1 MKIRGALIILLLAMV
16 IVYFLYFAKAG
27 KKSYIEG
34 AMDAN
39 DRMRAELT
47 QVNMGTLQK
56 AIDYYIAAEGEAPA
70 DLKTLFAAR
79 LFSGDPS
86 DGWGSPLKYERLSES
101 TYRLAAA
108 GKDRTFGTAD
118 DIVLEP

>member
-27 KKSYIEG
+27 KKSYIE
-34 AMDAN
+34 ATLDAN
-39 DRMRAELT
+39 ERMRAELT
-47 QVNMGTLQK
+47 QVNMATMEN
-56 AIDYYIAAEGEAPA
+56 AIVTFIATEGEAPA

-86 DGWGSPLKYERLSES
+86 DGWGTPLKYERLSDS
-101 TYRLAAA
+101 SYRLAAA
-108 GKDRTFGTAD
+108 GKDRTFGSDD
-118 DIVLEP
+118 DIVLER

>member
-1 MKIRGALIILLLAMV
+1 MKIRGALIVLVLAMV

-34 AMDAN
+34 TMDAYN
-39 DRMRAELT
+39 KIRTQLT
-47 QVNMGTLQK
+47 QVNMSTLEK
-56 AIDYYIAAEGEAPA
+56 AINLFTSTEGQTPA

-86 DGWGSPLKYERLSES
+86 DGWGRPIKYERVSDS
-101 TYRLAAA
+101 NFRLISA
-108 GKDRTFGTAD
+108 GKDGEFDTDD
-118 DIVLEP
+118 DIVMER

>member
-39 DRMRAELT
+39 DRMRGELT
-47 QVNMGTLQK
+47 QVNMTTMQG
-56 AIDYYIAAEGEAPA
+56 AIDLFIGTEGEAPA

-86 DGWGSPLKYERLSES
+86 DGWGTPLKYERLSDS
-101 TYRLAAA
+101 TYRLTGA
-108 GKDRTFGTAD
+108 GKDRAFDTDD
-118 DIVLEP
+118 DIVIER

>member
-16 IVYFLYFAKAG
+16 VVYLLYFARMG
-27 KKSYIEG
+27 KKSYIE
-34 AMDAN
+34 ASMDAN

-47 QVNMGTLQK
+47 QVNMATMEK
-56 AIDYYIAAEGEAPA
+56 AITLFIATEGEAPA

-86 DGWGSPLKYERLSES
+86 DGWGTPLKYERLSDS
-101 TYRLAAA
+101 AYRLTAA
-108 GKDRTFGTAD
+108 GKDKTFGSDD
-118 DIVLEP
+118 DIVLER

>member
-1 MKIRGALIILLLAMV
+1 MKIRGALIILILVVV
-16 IVYFLYFAKAG
+16 IVYFLYFAKTG

-34 AMDAN
+34 VKDAN

-47 QVNMGTLQK
+47 QVNMSTMQR
-56 AIDYYIAAEGEAPA
+56 AIDLFIGTEGEAPA

-86 DGWGSPLKYERLSES
+86 DGWGTPLKYERLSDS
-101 TYRLAAA
+101 TYRLTGA
-108 GKDRTFGTAD
+108 GKDRAFDTDD
-118 DIVLEP
+118 DIVIER

>member
-39 DRMRAELT
+39 DRMRGELT
-47 QVNMGTLQK
+47 QVNMTTMQGRSTSSS
-56 AIDYYIAAEGEAPA
+56 
-70 DLKTLFAAR
+70 AR
-79 LFSGDPS
+79 KGRRRP
-86 DGWGSPLKYERLSES
+86 
-101 TYRLAAA
+101 T
-108 GKDRTFGTAD
+108 
-118 DIVLEP
+118 